1 MTSYSPIDDERASQ
15 ADLLDKNVPQILSI
29 DVDAVLKKHYSPF
42 LRWPNWF
49 QRLVS
54 WLLRLIIN
62 QDRINKFLAENTHLQ
77 SFEFI
82 EKAFD
87 ELGFRYHFNARDIEN
102 IPARGG
108 VIIFANHPLGA
119 LDGLSLLHLVSLVR
133 GDVKIVANQ
142 LLSNIAPLAPLLLPV
157 DNMKGDSR
165 KQDLAN
171 ISRALEADQ
180 VVIFFPAGEVSRL
193 SPSGIQDKIWDAGF
207 LRFAERLN
215 LPVMPIYIQARNSSL
230 FYIIAQLSAMASML
244 LLPSEMTRYSGRF
257 QFFTSPVIA
266 PDQFV
271 TLPFSRRQKV
281 KLLRKHLY
289 QLPKNKRSVFTTK
302 ESLIHPRDRQSLRRE
317 LALAE
322 ELGSTA
328 DGKRILLFTPHTDS
342 AVLDELGRLREEA
355 FRAVGEGTGRKKDTD
370 RFDAY
375 YRHIIV
381 WDDKLLEIAG
391 AYRLGE
397 VWKWC
402 KQEAGY
408 HKASQVLSPRLPQKL
423 YSASLFQFYNALDSG
438 TNEDI
443 GAVMEA
449 GLELGR
455 SFVQPRFWGKRSLDY
470 LWQGIGAYIARHPEV
485 RYLFG
490 PVSLSASLPPRARD
504 LLVWYYQ
511 NYYPKSHLLAV
522 PKVGFKLSA
531 SAIVEIE
538 KLMDGADLKGDF
550 VNLRDQLSYM
560 QVRIPTL
567 YRQYS
572 ELCHYGGVSFSAFNV
587 DSEFSMCLDS
597 FVTVDLEKVKP
608 AKYARYIAPYLSKE
622 AASKST
628 QPAQ

>member
-1 MTSYSPIDDERASQ
+1 MKSYPPIDDKHANQ
-15 ADLLDKNVPQILSI
+15 AEILHGKESPNLAI
-29 DVDAVLKKHYSPF
+29 DVDAALKKHYTPF
-42 LRWPNWF
+42 LKWPSWF
-49 QRLVS
+49 QQFVS
-54 WLLRLIIN
+54 WLLRLIIR
-62 QDRINKFLAENTHLQ
+62 QDRINKFLLENSHLQ

-133 GDVKIVANQ
+133 RDVKIVANQ
-142 LLSNIAPLAPLLLPV
+142 LLSSVTPLAPLLLPV

-171 ISRALEADQ
+171 IACALEAEQ

-193 SPSGIQDKIWDAGF
+193 SPSGIQDKLWDAGF

-215 LPVMPIYIQARNSSL
+215 LPVMPIYIRARNSGL
-230 FYIIAQLSAMASML
+230 FYTIGRLSSMASML
-244 LLPSEMTRYSGRF
+244 LLPSEMIRYSGRF
-257 QFFTSPVIA
+257 QFFTSPVIT
-266 PDQFV
+266 PDQFT
-271 TLPFSRRQKV
+271 TLPLSRRQKV

-289 QLPKNKRSVFTTK
+289 QLPKNKRPVFATK
-302 ESLIHPRDRQSLRRE
+302 ESLIHPRDRQALRRE
-317 LALAE
+317 LELAE
-322 ELGSTA
+322 ELGRTS
-328 DGKRILLFTPHTDS
+328 DGKRILLFTPQIDS
-342 AVLDELGRLREEA
+342 VVLDELGRLREEA

-370 RFDAY
+370 RYDMY

-381 WDDKLLEIAG
+381 WDDALLEIAG

-402 KQEAGY
+402 KQETGFQQ
-408 HKASQVLSPRLPQKL
+408 ASQHHLSSLPQKL
-423 YSASLFQFYNALDSG
+423 YSASLFQFHNDADKEI
-438 TNEDI
+438 NDNI
-443 GAVMEA
+443 NAVMEA

-504 LLVWYYQ
+504 MLVWYYQ
-511 NYYPKSHLLAV
+511 NYYSECQFLATPKAPFKLLA
-522 PKVGFKLSA
+522 SA
-531 SAIVEIE
+531 MLEIE
-538 KLMDGADLKGDF
+538 KLMDGDDPEGDF
-550 VNLRDQLSYM
+550 VNLREQLSHM
-560 QVRIPTL
+560 QVRVPTL
-567 YRQYS
+567 YKQYS
-572 ELCHYGGVSFSAFNV
+572 ELCDYGGVSFSAFNV
-587 DSEFSMCLDS
+587 DAEFSMCLDS
-597 FVTVDLEKVKP
+597 FVMVDLDMVKP
-608 AKYARYIAPYLSKE
+608 AKYARYVAPYLLKQE
-622 AASKST
+622 KL
-628 QPAQ
+628 PK